1 MEITCVSHLLAGGV
15 REQPLVRCLFEML
28 DRGESLSPIFLAPP
42 ASSSC
47 AFASS
52 SFDPQK
58 ALLDAM
64 SFLDTELNANYG
76 RDLENS
82 QILRVFNTAADHAH
96 GVVSVLEP
104 PG

>member
-15 REQPLVRCLFEML
+15 RERPLGRCLFEIL
-28 DRGESLSPIFLAPP
+28 DRGESLSPIFWHPLRVPVVH
-42 ASSSC
+42 S
-47 AFASS
+47 
-52 SFDPQK
+52 PQAVSILRK

>member
-1 MEITCVSHLLAGGV
+1 
-15 REQPLVRCLFEML
+15 
-28 DRGESLSPIFLAPP
+28 
-42 ASSSC
+42 
-47 AFASS
+47 
-52 SFDPQK
+52 
-58 ALLDAM
+58 M